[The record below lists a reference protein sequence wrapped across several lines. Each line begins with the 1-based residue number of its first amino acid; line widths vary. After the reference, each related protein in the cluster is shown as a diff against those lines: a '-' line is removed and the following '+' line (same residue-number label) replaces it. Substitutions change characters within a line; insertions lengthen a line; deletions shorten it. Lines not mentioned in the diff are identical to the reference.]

1 MSDILSLSQG
11 SAVCKLGFD
20 KMWLIPLSYLQS
32 DLDSDVIV
40 MSERGLAIE
49 YKMDVQYPSQRMFGL
64 FLQAAA
70 AV

>member
-1 MSDILSLSQG
+1 
-11 SAVCKLGFD
+11 
-20 KMWLIPLSYLQS
+20 MWLIPLSYLQS